1 MLHMGDLKAKSIC
14 VFMTLHYNHQE
25 NIRVRDKLR
34 QLHPLTLRI
43 NIYIV
48 ANLLWHSDFVY
59 WFLRSPKKKHL
70 KLVALYKKNPIGTA
84 DIF

>member
-48 ANLLWHSDFVY
+48 ANLL
-59 WFLRSPKKKHL
+59 
-70 KLVALYKKNPIGTA
+70 
-84 DIF
+84 